1 MSEASTETKSGLSR
15 SKSGREG
22 RPPRF
27 SIPTRIFL
35 AFAITLASFTGV
47 AVTSVA
53 QHDETARRMRLLHD
67 GYLPLALRL
76 GEARGHQ
83 NVFRRHVERLLESPT
98 ELRWLQ
104 AARQVRPS
112 TMRRLEGDL
121 ERAKRLAESAG
132 EAAVL
137 VPVEEALRA
146 IADDYATTQTQ
157 YEALVASLE
166 AGGDARAVHEELAAT
181 ELAIERRYRDA
192 YGQLVDRIDGLA
204 SSSSD
209 QARGA
214 AVVLGVLAFLSLVLG
229 LGATFWSQRLLGPLP
244 RLQTRVAAVAEGDLS
259 VREPEARRNDE
270 IGRLARGFE
279 DMVLAL
285 ATRDT
290 RLGELRRT
298 QEQIVAGLRA
308 AVVVLDGADEV
319 RASNPASLRILGT
332 VVGDA
337 FDSSRI
343 VGLGGALH
351 RARKEGETSALEACP
366 LQDRFVDVRVAPFG
380 DEAGQVLLVVDDV
393 TDALRTK
400 DRLIRTER
408 LAAIG
413 RMAAHVT
420 HEVRNP
426 LSSIGLNVEMLAD
439 ELGEGDAEAHALLR
453 AIQKEIDRLTA
464 ITEEYLRLA
473 RLPAPRLEP
482 EDVGDLLEG
491 IATFVRREMEHS
503 NVRLE
508 VEVEPS
514 LPMIALD
521 EGQLRQALVNLL
533 RNAREAMSGGAE
545 GGGTVRVSAHVEGDG
560 VQIAVEDEGPGIS
573 EELRPRVFDLFF
585 TTKERGSGLGLPLT
599 QQIVVAHDGVIRCT
613 DGAGGKGTRFEIW
626 LPAARERDA
635 AA

>member
-1 MSEASTETKSGLSR
+1 M
-15 SKSGREG
+15 GRDG
-22 RPPRF
+22 TSPRF

-35 AFAITLASFTGV
+35 AFALTLASFTGV
-47 AVTSVA
+47 AVTSVV
-53 QHDETARRMRLLHD
+53 QHDETARRLRLLHD

-83 NVFRRHVERLLESPT
+83 NVFRRHVERLLESPA

-112 TMRRLEGDL
+112 TMRRLEADL
-121 ERAKRLAESAG
+121 ERAKRLAESVG
-132 EAAVL
+132 EGEVL
-137 VPVEEALRA
+137 VPLEEALSA
-146 IADDYATTQTQ
+146 ISADYDATQEQ
-157 YEALVASLE
+157 YPSLMAALESGE
-166 AGGDARAVHEELAAT
+166 DARAVHAQIAAT
-181 ELAIERRYRDA
+181 ELSIERRYRDA
-192 YGQLVDRIDGLA
+192 YGRLVDRIDALA

-214 AVVLGVLAFLSLVLG
+214 AVVLGVLASLALLLG

-244 RLQTRVAAVAEGDLS
+244 RLQSRVAAVAEGDLS
-259 VREPEARRNDE
+259 VREPDPKRDDE

-308 AVVVLDGADEV
+308 AVVVLDKDDVV
-319 RASNPASLRILGT
+319 RASNPASERILG
-332 VVGDA
+332 VHVGDA
-337 FDSSRI
+337 WASTSLQLYELDE
-343 VGLGGALH
+343 AL
-351 RARKEGETSALEACP
+351 ARVRGEGETCTLEAQSLP
-366 LQDRFVDVRVAPFG
+366 GERFVDVRVGPFG
-380 DEAGQVLLVVDDV
+380 DELGQVLVVIEDV

-400 DRLIRTER
+400 DRLIRSER

-439 ELGEGDAEAHALLR
+439 ELGEGDAEAHALIR

-473 RLPAPRLEP
+473 RLPAPRLEA
-482 EDVGDLLEG
+482 EDVEDLLQS
-491 IATFVRREMEHS
+491 IASFLRREMERDGVTLS
-503 NVRLE
+503 LE
-508 VEVEPS
+508 LEEP
-514 LPMIALD
+514 LPSVALD

-533 RNAREAMSGGAE
+533 RNAREAMSE
-545 GGGTVRVSAHVEGDG
+545 GGTVRLVARAQAGGVEI
-560 VQIAVEDEGPGIS
+560 VVEDEGPGIP
-573 EELRPRVFDLFF
+573 EDMRARVFDLFY

-599 QQIVVAHDGVIRCT
+599 QQIVVAHDGAIRCT
-613 DGAGGKGTRFEIW
+613 TAASGRGTRFEIW
-626 LPAARERDA
+626 LPAAGEREA
-635 AA
+635 A

>member
-1 MSEASTETKSGLSR
+1 
-15 SKSGREG
+15 
-22 RPPRF
+22 
-27 SIPTRIFL
+27 
-35 AFAITLASFTGV
+35 
-47 AVTSVA
+47 
-53 QHDETARRMRLLHD
+53 
-67 GYLPLALRL
+67 
-76 GEARGHQ
+76 
-83 NVFRRHVERLLESPT
+83 
-98 ELRWLQ
+98 
-104 AARQVRPS
+104 
-112 TMRRLEGDL
+112 
-121 ERAKRLAESAG
+121 
-132 EAAVL
+132 
-137 VPVEEALRA
+137 
-146 IADDYATTQTQ
+146 
-157 YEALVASLE
+157 
-166 AGGDARAVHEELAAT
+166 
-181 ELAIERRYRDA
+181 
-192 YGQLVDRIDGLA
+192 
-204 SSSSD
+204 
-209 QARGA
+209 
-214 AVVLGVLAFLSLVLG
+214 
-229 LGATFWSQRLLGPLP
+229 
-244 RLQTRVAAVAEGDLS
+244 
-259 VREPEARRNDE
+259 
-270 IGRLARGFE
+270 
-279 DMVLAL
+279 MVLAL
-285 ATRDT
+285 ATRDA

-308 AVVVLDGADEV
+308 AVVVLDGADDV

-337 FDSSRI
+337 FDPARI
-343 VGLGGALH
+343 VGLDAALD
-351 RARKEGETSALEACP
+351 RARREGETSALEACP

-491 IATFVRREMEHS
+491 IASFVRREMEHS

-508 VEVEPS
+508 VEVDPS

-533 RNAREAMSGGAE
+533 RNAREAMAGGTE
-545 GGGTVRVSAHVEGDG
+545 GGTVRVTAHVEGDG

-613 DGAGGKGTRFEIW
+613 DGVGGKGTRFEIW

>member
-1 MSEASTETKSGLSR
+1 MRETSSVRESKRGPDPKSEAR
-15 SKSGREG
+15 
-22 RPPRF
+22 PRF

-35 AFAITLASFTGV
+35 AFALTLASFTGV
-47 AVTSVA
+47 AVTSVS
-53 QHDETARRMRLLHD
+53 QHDETARRLRLLHD

-112 TMRRLEGDL
+112 TMRRLEADL
-121 ERAKRLAESAG
+121 ERAKRLAEAAG

-137 VPVEEALRA
+137 FPVDEGLRA
-146 IADDYATTQTQ
+146 ISADYATTQQQ
-157 YEALVASLE
+157 YEALVTNLE
-166 AGGDARAVHEELAAT
+166 AGGDARAIHEQLAAT
-181 ELAIERRYRDA
+181 ELSIERRYRDA
-192 YGQLVDRIDGLA
+192 YGHLVDRIDGLA
-204 SSSSD
+204 SSSAD

-244 RLQTRVAAVAEGDLS
+244 RLQSRVAAVAKGDLS
-259 VREPEARRNDE
+259 VREPEARRDDE

-285 ATRDT
+285 GTRDA

-308 AVVVLDGADEV
+308 AVVVLDGEDEV

-332 VVGDA
+332 VVGDV
-337 FDSSRI
+337 FERTRI
-343 VGLGGALH
+343 VGLDAVLD
-351 RARKEGETSALEACP
+351 RARHEGETGTLEACP
-366 LQDRFVDVRVAPFG
+366 LHDRFVDVRVAPFG
-380 DEAGQVLLVVDDV
+380 DEEGQVLLVVDDV

-426 LSSIGLNVEMLAD
+426 LSSIGLNVEMLSD

-491 IATFVRREMEHS
+491 IASFVRREMEHS
-503 NVRLE
+503 NVSLE
-508 VEVEPS
+508 LHVAPS
-514 LPMIALD
+514 LPPIALD

-533 RNAREAMSGGAE
+533 RNAREAMVD
-545 GGGTVRVSAHVEGDG
+545 GGTVRVSASVEGDG
-560 VQIAVEDEGPGIS
+560 VQIAIEDEGAGIP
-573 EELRPRVFDLFF
+573 EETRGRIFDLFF

-613 DGAGGKGTRFEIW
+613 NGAGGKGTRFEIW
-626 LPAARERDA
+626 LPSARERDA

>member
-1 MSEASTETKSGLSR
+1 M
-15 SKSGREG
+15 
-22 RPPRF
+22 RPAATRGGPRF

-35 AFAITLASFTGV
+35 AFAVTLASFTGV

-53 QHDETARRMRLLHD
+53 QHDETAQRLRLLHD

-112 TMRRLEGDL
+112 TMRRLQADF
-121 ERAKRLAESAG
+121 ERAKRLAEPLDEG
-132 EAAVL
+132 AVL
-137 VPVEEALRA
+137 APVAEAIGA
-146 IADDYATTQTQ
+146 IADDYEETDRQ
-157 YEALVASLE
+157 YRELVEVLE
-166 AGGDARAVHEELAAT
+166 GSGDARSIHERLAAT
-181 ELAIERRYRDA
+181 ELSIERRYRDA
-192 YGQLVDRIDGLA
+192 YGRIVDRIDALA
-204 SSSSD
+204 SDSSD

-214 AVVLGVLAFLSLVLG
+214 AVVLGVLATLALLLG

-244 RLQTRVAAVAEGDLS
+244 RLQSRVAAVAEGDLS
-259 VREPEARRNDE
+259 VREPEAQRDDE
-270 IGRLARGFE
+270 LGRLARGFE

-308 AVVVLDGADEV
+308 AVVVLDRDDVV
-319 RASNPASLRILGT
+319 RASNPAASRILGT
-332 VVGDA
+332 TAGHA
-337 FDSSRI
+337 FDARH
-343 VGLGGALH
+343 VAGLEEALAAVRTNGGTEGLESCAH
-351 RARKEGETSALEACP
+351 R
-366 LQDRFVDVRVAPFG
+366 DRFLDVRVAPFG
-380 DEAGQVLLVVDDV
+380 DEQGQVLLVVEDV
-393 TDALRTK
+393 TESLQTK

-453 AIQKEIDRLTA
+453 AIQREIDRLTA

-491 IATFVRREMEHS
+491 IAAFVGREM
-503 NVRLE
+503 VRAGVTLDLR
-508 VEVEPS
+508 VEAQ
-514 LPMIALD
+514 LPLVALD
-521 EGQLRQALVNLL
+521 EAQLRQALVNLL
-533 RNAREAMSGGAE
+533 RNAGEAMPE
-545 GGGTVRVSAHVEGDG
+545 GGTVHLYARARNGGVEI
-560 VQIAVEDEGPGIS
+560 VVEDEGPGIP
-573 EELRPRVFDLFF
+573 EELRGKVFDLFF

-599 QQIVVAHDGVIRCT
+599 QQIVVAHDGAIHCEP
-613 DGAGGKGTRFEIW
+613 GAGGRGTRFELW
-626 LPAARERDA
+626 LPAQPERDA
-635 AA
+635 A